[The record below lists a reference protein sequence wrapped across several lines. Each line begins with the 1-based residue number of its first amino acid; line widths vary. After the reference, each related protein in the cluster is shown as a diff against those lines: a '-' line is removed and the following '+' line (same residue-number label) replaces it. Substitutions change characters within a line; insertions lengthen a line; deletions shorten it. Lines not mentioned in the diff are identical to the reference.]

1 MEKYRIVPENCKRL
15 GQLLAGME
23 QTAQEGKLLDAAVI
37 RHVEVTPARNMWEL
51 LIWSLDKLPEEL
63 LDRGRDY
70 VTAKHDLQEV
80 RFYTTVIKL
89 EKVLEQK
96 WEQLVEFVT
105 KGDHAAK
112 VILDQSRRVYG
123 QNAILLQVQGDFA
136 KYLLEKHKVQIGR
149 AHV

>member
-23 QTAQEGKLLDAAVI
+23 QTAQEGKLLETAVI

-80 RFYTTVIKL
+80 RFYTTVTVSYTHL
-89 EKVLEQK
+89 
-96 WEQLVEFVT
+96 
-105 KGDHAAK
+105 
-112 VILDQSRRVYG
+112 
-123 QNAILLQVQGDFA
+123 
-136 KYLLEKHKVQIGR
+136 R
-149 AHV
+149 AHET

>member
-89 EKVLEQK
+89 EKVLEVMDAIDCEESIRD
-96 WEQLVEFVT
+96 EQRTAEREC
-105 KGDHAAK
+105 H
-112 VILDQSRRVYG
+112 R
-123 QNAILLQVQGDFA
+123 
-136 KYLLEKHKVQIGR
+136 
-149 AHV
+149 